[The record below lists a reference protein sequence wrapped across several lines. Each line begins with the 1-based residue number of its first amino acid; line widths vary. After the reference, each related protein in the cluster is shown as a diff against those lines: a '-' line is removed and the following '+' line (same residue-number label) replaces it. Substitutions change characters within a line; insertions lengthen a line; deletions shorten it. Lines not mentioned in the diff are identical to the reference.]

1 MSKTVFTLFSSCKT
15 LIISYPRQERNTVS
29 VKFNFLWCFI
39 YSNIWQ
45 QIKLFKTVN
54 RCCILVIQVV
64 ITDYHVHIKV
74 FENIFEKMKN
84 YIACLNV
91 DRLSSVKHITQYKN
105 RINTSKFKFF
115 NKLLFKETQLR
126 LLKCRIALLNAKVQI
141 TN

>member
-1 MSKTVFTLFSSCKT
+1 MSKTIFTLFSSSKT
-15 LIISYPRQERNTVS
+15 LVISYPRQESNAMFIE
-29 VKFNFLWCFI
+29 FNFLWSFI
-39 YSNIWQ
+39 NSDIWQ

-54 RCCILVIQVV
+54 RRCILVIQVV
-64 ITDYHVHIKV
+64 VTDDHMHIKV

>member
-1 MSKTVFTLFSSCKT
+1 MSKTVFTLFSSRKT
-15 LIISYPRQERNTVS
+15 LVISYPRQESNAMS
-29 VKFNFLWCFI
+29 VKLHFLRSFI
-39 YSNIWQ
+39 DSDIWQ

-54 RCCILVIQVV
+54 RCRILIIQVV

-74 FENIFEKMKN
+74 FKNIFEKMKN
-84 YIACLNV
+84 YIARLNIN
-91 DRLSSVKHITQYKN
+91 RLSSVKHITQYEN

-126 LLKCRIALLNAKVQI
+126 PLKCRITLFNAKMQI